1 VVELFDKMARTTAE
15 KAAEKIISGIKKDK
29 RRILVG
35 LDAHILDWLTRL
47 FPVQFVKVMAVAIG
61 RN

>member
-1 VVELFDKMARTTAE
+1 VVERFDKIAKTTAE

-35 LDAHILDWLTRL
+35 LDAHIMDWLTRI
-47 FPVQFVKVMAVAIG
+47 FPVQFVKVMAAAFG
-61 RN
+61 RD